1 MNLRPALDMLQR
13 LRAPVAPPELELDD
27 PDHDDQEPELTDDDL
42 AGRLSE
48 ATPIEQHE
56 HLGDES

>member
-1 MNLRPALDMLQR
+1 MLKK
-13 LRAPVAPPELELDD
+13 LGAPVAPLEPELDD